1 MSQAIVNPDHL
12 RQFAGN
18 LKVFT
23 EELQQRAGSLSSQMN
38 QLGESWRDQQHR
50 RFAAEFEDELRQM
63 ARFVQSAEQHIPY
76 LLRKADQIDAYL
88 KG

>member
-12 RQFAGN
+12 RQFAVN
-18 LKVFT
+18 LKAFT
-23 EELQQRAGSLSSQMN
+23 DELEQRAGALSSQMN
-38 QLGESWRDQQHR
+38 QLGETWRDQQHR
-50 RFAAEFEDELRQM
+50 RFASEFEDELRQM
-63 ARFVQSAEQHIPY
+63 SRLVRSAQQHIPY

>member
-12 RQFAGN
+12 RQFAAN
-18 LKVFT
+18 LKAFSDDL
-23 EELQQRAGSLSSQMN
+23 EQRSGALASQMN
-38 QLGESWRDQQHR
+38 QLGETWRDQQHR
-50 RFAAEFEDELRQM
+50 KFASEFEDELRQM
-63 ARFVQSAEQHIPY
+63 GRLVRSAQQHIPY

>member
-18 LKVFT
+18 LKAFT
-23 EELQQRAGSLSSQMN
+23 DDLQQRAGSLSSQMN

-50 RFAAEFEDELRQM
+50 RFASEFEDELRQM
-63 ARFVQSAEQHIPY
+63 ARLIQSAEQHIPY